1 MAGSVAKGQAE
12 SAEKARAGWDSTSEA
27 ALIEGLQN
35 AVRKGQKSDN
45 NFKTSVYQTISVDLK
60 KLGYKFDHKQVKSR
74 WTRFTFSGFGWDE
87 VTKCVT
93 ASEKV
98 WQGVLYDENGNQKK
112 NFSHYNYYR
121 GHCFIL
127 YNEVTEIIGGS
138 TAKGPFAFSSTS
150 TEQPLE
156 GNRNEGDDLTRDSD
170 TEQLHT
176 SDATSTMTSVAT
188 TPVVTVSSVSVT
200 RKRAATPPSSPTP
213 KRYKPTSS
221 TQIGSL
227 CESVNRLVSGIV
239 PTPRKDGHLPTKS
252 FELLRL
258 SRQKKDYLHTLW
270 LALAGC
276 SVGMRTLPMSTSAL
290 ISMTL
295 VSVRHALSG

>member
-1 MAGSVAKGQAE
+1 MAGSIAKGRAE
-12 SAEKARAGWDSTSEA
+12 SAEKPRAGWDSTSEA

-45 NFKTSVYQTISVDLK
+45 NLKTSVYQNISVDLK
-60 KLGYKFDHKQVKSR
+60 KLGYKFDHKQFKTAQKIVDTLLHK
-74 WTRFTFSGFGWDE
+74 FSGFGWDE
-87 VTKCVT
+87 ATKCVT

-98 WQGVLYDENGNQKK
+98 WQGVLYDENGSQKK

-121 GHCFIL
+121 GHCFLL
-127 YNEVTEIIGGS
+127 YNEVAEIIGGS
-138 TAKGPFAFSSTS
+138 TAKGAFAFSSTL

-156 GNRNEGDDLTRDSD
+156 GNGNEGDDLTRDSD

-176 SDATSTMTSVAT
+176 SDATSTITSVAT

-200 RKRAATPPSSPTP
+200 RKRAATPPSSLTP
-213 KRYKPTSS
+213 KQYKPTSS

-239 PTPRKDGHLPTKS
+239 PTPRKDGASPN
-252 FELLRL
+252 
-258 SRQKKDYLHTLW
+258 KKL
-270 LALAGC
+270 
-276 SVGMRTLPMSTSAL
+276 
-290 ISMTL
+290 
-295 VSVRHALSG
+295 